1 MGNIYSNEL
10 IILNL
15 KYKISLKN
23 IINNTINNNINY
35 KQIIELSQ
43 KLEDFHKFDEFN
55 ELFNL
60 IIEKLNRKIIEEENC
75 VGSDEMNINEIYEM
89 ILFYYQSPIIYPK
102 NLLNSIKFLKYLND
116 YNIMYFN

>member
-10 IILNL
+10 IILYL

-116 YNIMYFN
+116 YNIMYFY